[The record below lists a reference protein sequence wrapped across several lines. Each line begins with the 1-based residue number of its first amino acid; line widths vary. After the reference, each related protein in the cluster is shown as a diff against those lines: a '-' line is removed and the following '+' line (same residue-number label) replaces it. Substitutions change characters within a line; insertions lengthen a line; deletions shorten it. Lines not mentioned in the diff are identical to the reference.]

1 MNGRTVFERMTN
13 VRDQF
18 LEEAAFVPQGGTVLA
33 PPRRKSRDNWFTRFA
48 NSGWGVACICFV
60 VAVAAVVGMVVW
72 GRMGDM
78 TGPGSTTAGRFELDY
93 TMQDTEGNVH
103 DGTAETGEQFSV
115 LTTVTNRGKPFRC
128 VEWEYF
134 AYACFVLQGDETVML
149 TGTYALP
156 ADATP
161 MIKKVET
168 GEVGLQR
175 IMFTVPWDA
184 IPGVYDLVLTYEN
197 ERVVISGALTVE
209 SAPVSYLISYGEST
223 DVYERGQHFS
233 IYTRLHNADGQVII
247 NDIGLVQCENAVYI
261 HRGEDGTE
269 YRLVPESVEF
279 YEPSTARVFTF
290 FIPEDAPAGKY
301 DLCLESLC
309 GRETYPGELTVAE
322 EGEDIT
328 IPVAMGAI
336 RNAYGRDIDLSLYT
350 PTVEPS
356 EDGGCLVTFRIYI
369 EGLTGGN
376 SYTVELGEDGRVGGC
391 TATSSG
397 RRLEPFVGVVTS
409 DMIEEAMA
417 RLGVSDKTNL
427 SLTVDI
433 DRWLLLCYTAYDEDG
448 SITDHRTERIC
459 RNP

>member
-33 PPRRKSRDNWFTRFA
+33 PPCRKSRDNWFTRFA
-48 NSGWGVACICFV
+48 NGGWGVACICFV

-78 TGPGSTTAGRFELDY
+78 TGPGSTTAGRFELDF

-209 SAPVSYLISYGEST
+209 KSSMSFYATYGERT
-223 DVYERGQHFS
+223 DVFEKGQSFS
-233 IYTRLHNADGQVII
+233 LFTRLLHSN
-247 NDIGLVQCENAVYI
+247 GLFIFNNGGLIQCEQVTFI

-269 YRLVPESVEF
+269 YQILPASMEF
-279 YEPSTARVFTF
+279 YEPSSSRVFSFT
-290 FIPEDAPAGKY
+290 IPNDAPAGSY
-301 DLCLESLC
+301 DLCM
-309 GRETYPGELTVAE
+309 ETWCHSEIYAGAMTVAE
-322 EGEDIT
+322 AGEDIT
-328 IPVAMGAI
+328 LQVAAGAF
-336 RNAYGRDIDLSLYT
+336 RSPDGRGTDLSLYT
-350 PTVEPS
+350 PTVEPT
-356 EDGGCLVTFRIYI
+356 EDGGCTVTFRIYI
-369 EGLTGGN
+369 EGLTGGDN
-376 SYTVELGEDGRVGGC
+376 YTVRLDADGRVTSTVSTGRGG
-391 TATSSG
+391 
-397 RRLEPFVGVVTS
+397 RLDRFVGIVTPE
-409 DMIEEAMA
+409 MIADAME
-417 RLGVSDKTNL
+417 RIGVTDKSQL
-427 SLTVDI
+427 ELTVDI
-433 DRWLLLCYTAYDEDG
+433 DRFLLLVYYEYDGEG
-448 SITDHRTERIC
+448 NTVGYRTERIC
-459 RNP
+459 REP

>member
-1 MNGRTVFERMTN
+1 MNGRTVFERMTG
-13 VRDQF
+13 VSDKF
-18 LEEAAFVPQGGTVLA
+18 LEEAAFVPAGGKVLA
-33 PPRRKSRDNWFTRFA
+33 SPRRRGENWLTRFA
-48 NSGWGVACICFV
+48 GSGWGVACICFV
-60 VAVAAVVGMVVW
+60 VAVAAVIGMAAW
-72 GRMGDM
+72 GRMGN
-78 TGPGSTTAGRFELDY
+78 TTRPGDTSSGRFSFAY
-93 TMQDTEGNVH
+93 TLYDTEGEIH
-103 DGTAETGEQFSV
+103 DGIVETGELFSV
-115 LTTVTNRGKPFRC
+115 LATVTNHGRPFRC

-134 AYACFVLQGDETVML
+134 PQAQFVLQSDETVIL

-156 ADATP
+156 DCATP
-161 MIKKVET
+161 MIMKVET
-168 GEVGLQR
+168 GDTGLQR
-175 IMFTVPWDA
+175 IFFTVPLDA
-184 IPGVYDLVLTYEN
+184 TPGVYDLVLSYEG
-197 ERVVISGALTVE
+197 EEQVFRGVLTVE
-209 SAPVSYLISYGEST
+209 RAPMSYQISYGAST
-223 DVYERGQHFS
+223 DVYEQGQRFS
-233 IYTRLHNADGQVII
+233 IYTRLNNADG
-247 NDIGLVQCENAVYI
+247 GLIFHEGSPVQCESAVYV
-261 HRGEDGTE
+261 HRREDGTE

-279 YEPSTARVFTF
+279 YEPSTSRVFTF

-350 PTVEPS
+350 PTVEEA
-356 EDGGCLVTFRIYI
+356 EDGGCTVTFRIYI

-376 SYTVELGEDGRVGGC
+376 SYTVELGEDGRVLGR

-433 DRWLLLCYTAYDEDG
+433 DRWLLLCYTAYGEDG

-459 RNP
+459 RDP

>member
-18 LEEAAFVPQGGTVLA
+18 LEEAAFVPQGGTVFA
-33 PPRRKSRDNWFTRFA
+33 PPCRKSRDNWFTRFA

-93 TMQDTEGNVH
+93 TMQDTEGTVH

-209 SAPVSYLISYGEST
+209 KSSMSFYATYGERT
-223 DVYERGQHFS
+223 DVFEKGQSFS
-233 IYTRLHNADGQVII
+233 LFTRLIHSN
-247 NDIGLVQCENAVYI
+247 GLFIFNNGELIQCEQVTFI

-269 YRLVPESVEF
+269 YQILPTSMEL
-279 YEPSTARVFTF
+279 YEPSSSRVFSFT
-290 FIPEDAPAGKY
+290 IPNDAPAGSY
-301 DLCLESLC
+301 DLCM
-309 GRETYPGELTVAE
+309 ETWCHSEIYAGAMTVAE
-322 EGEDIT
+322 AGEDIT